1 MSILSVSFLL
11 FVLGLCT
18 VYFLAPKRFQWWV
31 LLIFSLAFYALGG
44 LLNLPSPTPPV
55 MPFSEAQSTAL

>member
-31 LLIFSLAFYALGG
+31 LLIFSLAFFFLGV
-44 LLNLPSPTPPV
+44 LLYLLWLLLTS
-55 MPFSEAQSTAL
+55 FSVWVAVQFI